1 MSEVDPKP
9 ERLGA
14 ERIISVLPAFEPHFT
29 VQQIAEMWN
38 LSADAIRRL
47 FRGEPGVVEIKS
59 ERRGYR
65 RRSYTSLRIPRSVAE
80 RVHRRLSLVR

>member
-1 MSEVDPKP
+1 MSEVDPKS
-9 ERLGA
+9 EGLGA
-14 ERIISVLPAFEPHFT
+14 EGVRSVLPAFEPHFT

-59 ERRGYR
+59 ERSAYR

-80 RVHRRLSLVR
+80 RVHRRLSLVK

>member
-1 MSEVDPKP
+1 
-9 ERLGA
+9 
-14 ERIISVLPAFEPHFT
+14 VLPAFEPHFT

-47 FRGEPGVVEIKS
+47 FRGELGVVEIKR
-59 ERRGYR
+59 EKRAYQ

-80 RVHRRLSLVR
+80 RVHRRLSLVK